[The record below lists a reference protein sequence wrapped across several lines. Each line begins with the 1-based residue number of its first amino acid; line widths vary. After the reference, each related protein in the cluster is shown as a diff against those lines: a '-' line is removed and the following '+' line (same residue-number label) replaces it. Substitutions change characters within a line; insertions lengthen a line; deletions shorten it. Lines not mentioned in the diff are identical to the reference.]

1 MVSAS
6 DTGSP
11 VMTATSTV
19 YVNVIDVN
27 DNRPECGL
35 KAGEVVSIRSGH
47 YNTTMFFE
55 KSLTA

>member
-35 KAGEVVSIRSGH
+35 KAGEVVSIRSEH
-47 YNTTMFFE
+47 YNT
-55 KSLTA
+55 A